1 MNNFYKH
8 KAING
13 MECYLIKKE
22 GFNKSYC
29 GIGTKFGGNNLKYKI
44 NDKIYNLK
52 PGIAHFLEH
61 KLFAQKDGTD
71 AFNSFTKL
79 NSSANAYTSNDKT
92 IYYFT
97 TNDDLKKPL
106 SLLLNMYY
114 NPYFTDSNV
123 ESEKDIIVSELN
135 MNLDDIGY
143 IYNEKILTEL
153 YPNDDYSKMIL
164 GEEDDI
170 RSITKEDLYEA
181 YNAFYA
187 PENTVLY
194 IVSDIE
200 PDLIFKFIDDELK
213 NYKVLPFNAVK
224 LSNVES
230 YAPLKEISY
239 FKDERI
245 SQTELIINLRL
256 DDVTNKD
263 PISCE
268 LLLGVFEALINV
280 SSKLYKKLDK
290 KGYLINDVNFNVNT
304 AECSSF
310 IMLTFTTNEPLKV
323 LNIMKKEIR
332 NLSYKKLKE
341 EFIEIYFRHLK
352 ATNIADMDSVFSL
365 GDKALSLALEDI
377 EYFDMNKSLINLK
390 PQDISKYIDSIN
402 NSKILASISTKN

>member
-8 KAING
+8 ECING
-13 MECYLIKKE
+13 MMAYLIKKE

-29 GIGTKFGGNNLKYKI
+29 GIGTKFGGNNLKYKED
-44 NDKIYNLK
+44 NTIYNLK

-71 AFNSFTKL
+71 AFNTFTKL
-79 NSSANAYTSNDKT
+79 NASANAYTSNDKT
-92 IYYFT
+92 LYYFT
-97 TNDDLKKPL
+97 TNDDLKRPL

-114 NPYFTDSNV
+114 NPYFTDENV

-143 IYNEKILTEL
+143 VYNETVLEEL

-164 GEEDDI
+164 GEEKDI
-170 RSITKEDLYEA
+170 RSITKEDLYQA

-187 PENTVLY
+187 PKNTVLY

-200 PDLIFKFIDDELK
+200 PDTLFNFIDNELK
-213 NYKVLPFNAVK
+213 NYNILEFNAIK
-224 LSNVES
+224 LSNVIS
-230 YAPLKEISY
+230 KTPLKELSY

-245 SQTELIINLRL
+245 SQTELLINLRL

-268 LLLGVFEALINV
+268 LLLGVFEALLNV

-290 KGYLINDVNFNVNT
+290 KGLLVNDVHFNVNT
-304 AECSSF
+304 SAETSF
-310 IMLTFTTNEPLKV
+310 IMLTFTTNDPLKV
-323 LNIMKKEIR
+323 NTIVKKEIR
-332 NLSYKKLKE
+332 SLSMKKLKE

-352 ATNIADMDSVFSL
+352 AQTINDMDMISSL

-377 EYFDMNKSLINLK
+377 NYFDMNDLLINLK
-390 PQDISKYIDSIN
+390 PIYISKYIDSIK
-402 NSKILASISTKN
+402 NSKILSSISTKK